1 MTKHKFMLTLVFSIC
16 VCCSLTACGDK
27 SEASSSNNTSSAV
40 TTSSDNNEK
49 TDTSEAEKTDTSKAA
64 NSDHEENSIVESVTI
79 EESSNENTAEEDA
92 ELLAYYD
99 LINEEYLKVGCTDCI
114 EITNNNI
121 DRYMHDDKIYT
132 PNIFEYNNIIVA

>member
-1 MTKHKFMLTLVFSIC
+1 MTKHKLMLTLVFSIC

-49 TDTSEAEKTDTSKAA
+49 TDTSKAA
-64 NSDHEENSIVESVTI
+64 NSDHEENSIVESVTT
-79 EESSNENTAEEDA
+79 EESSNENTSEEDA